1 MSYLGRGSN
10 LTRKAQDKVSFL
22 ATAGQTVRTG
32 LSYVPTHVDVT
43 VNGITLTEITDYTA
57 TNGNS
62 ITFTVALAL
71 NDEVTIVSSKTFDV
85 ANHYTISAANALLA
99 AKAPIASPSF
109 TAKAT
114 ISIASANGDIL
125 DFKSNGS
132 DVGTIGTLGGAT
144 YFGSEDSGIMFNG
157 ANQNPTSGGSTR
169 VDNTNDLGAASY
181 RYKDIYLG
189 GGAFIGGTSTP
200 NKLDDY
206 EEGTFI
212 PILRGSTNAGS
223 FSTDSAHIGR
233 YTKIGDV
240 CTCNFRIGGTLSN
253 ATGSYTHF
261 NLPFT
266 VKAGTVATGSFSYH
280 STPNLNHVDF
290 SSYVNYGQ
298 TLGYFIIKT
307 ASAGSSVYPPPSS
320 FMPAGVQIYGTVTYH
335 VA

>member
-157 ANQNPTSGGSTR
+157 VNQNPTSGGSTR

-181 RYKDIYLG
+181 RYKNIYLG
-189 GGAFIGGTSTP
+189 GGAFLGGTATA

-206 EEGTFI
+206 EIGTFTPSGTGVNTSSSVGI
-212 PILRGSTNAGS
+212 
-223 FSTDSAHIGR
+223 
-233 YTKIGDV
+233 YTKIGRV
-240 CTCNFRIGGTLSN
+240 CHVQIWIIANGNTAGHLGG
-253 ATGSYTHF
+253 
-261 NLPFT
+261 LPF
-266 VKAGTVATGSFSYH
+266 VSGIGSANYLGVGSVGFQNGTVNSIMTTGNTGGWYMYAA
-280 STPNLNHVDF
+280 NN
-290 SSYVNYGQ
+290 
-298 TLGYFIIKT
+298 
-307 ASAGSSVYPPPSS
+307 SAGQLTNGQQMHCSLTYL
-320 FMPAGVQIYGTVTYH
+320 TV
-335 VA
+335 

>member
-99 AKAPIASPSF
+99 AKAPNTAVALKAPIASPSF

-157 ANQNPTSGGSTR
+157 VNQNPTSGGSTR

-181 RYKDIYLG
+181 RYKNIYLG
-189 GGAFIGGTSTP
+189 GGAFLGGTATA

-206 EEGTFI
+206 EIGTFTPSGTGVNTSSSVGI
-212 PILRGSTNAGS
+212 
-223 FSTDSAHIGR
+223 
-233 YTKIGDV
+233 YTKIGRV
-240 CTCNFRIGGTLSN
+240 CHVQIWIIANGNTAGHLGG
-253 ATGSYTHF
+253 
-261 NLPFT
+261 LPF
-266 VKAGTVATGSFSYH
+266 VSGIGSANYLGVGSVGFQNGTVNSIMTTGNTGGWYMYAA
-280 STPNLNHVDF
+280 NN
-290 SSYVNYGQ
+290 
-298 TLGYFIIKT
+298 
-307 ASAGSSVYPPPSS
+307 SAGQLTNGQQMHCSLTYL
-320 FMPAGVQIYGTVTYH
+320 TV
-335 VA
+335 

>member
-157 ANQNPTSGGSTR
+157 VNQNPTSGGSTR

-181 RYKDIYLG
+181 RYKNIYLG
-189 GGAFIGGTSTP
+189 GGAFLGGTATA

-206 EEGTFI
+206 EIGTFTPSGTGVNTSSSVGI
-212 PILRGSTNAGS
+212 
-223 FSTDSAHIGR
+223 
-233 YTKIGDV
+233 YTKIGRV
-240 CTCNFRIGGTLSN
+240 CHVQIWIIANGNTAGHLGG
-253 ATGSYTHF
+253 
-261 NLPFT
+261 LPF
-266 VKAGTVATGSFSYH
+266 VSGIGSANYLGVGSVGFQNGTVHSIMTTGNTGGWYMYTS
-280 STPNLNHVDF
+280 NN
-290 SSYVNYGQ
+290 
-298 TLGYFIIKT
+298 
-307 ASAGSSVYPPPSS
+307 SAGQLTNGQQMHCSLTYL
-320 FMPAGVQIYGTVTYH
+320 TV
-335 VA
+335 